1 MNGICTNAPCKA
13 SSTELG
19 ARETRA
25 LWVAAAWVG
34 SLYGQRTGNRFLPQF
49 SEDVLAVLTGGWRG
63 LEASRC
69 QEGRTPGEGMVM
81 VAPET
86 SILETWVFAAICIFN
101 KDSPCFS
108 AVLVILTFFCK
119 YHLILVIFMGI
130 RAKRLCSRTGILMGT
145 KEIRV

>member
-1 MNGICTNAPCKA
+1 MNGIFTNAPCKA
-13 SSTELG
+13 SSPELG

-25 LWVAAAWVG
+25 PWVAAAWVG
-34 SLYGQRTGNRFLPQF
+34 SLYGQRTGNCFLPQF

-69 QEGRTPGEGMVM
+69 QEGRTPGKGMVM
-81 VAPET
+81 VALET

-101 KDSPCFS
+101 KDSPCLS

-119 YHLILVIFMGI
+119 YHLILVIF
-130 RAKRLCSRTGILMGT
+130 R
-145 KEIRV
+145 E